1 MELSTV
7 STTITHLPSST
18 NRHVYP
24 AGNDVRRISLPRQ
37 GNLAS
42 LRLQSR
48 TLRCTRKFPGETVSE
63 EDTSTGVNEFGFE
76 KKPEVVA
83 DKEDNFTSEAQDA
96 VEERIFTSEAQS
108 EDEQT
113 QASLEFFNDI
123 KLDSDNTYSILLYGF
138 GAVLAVYLTSAIVGS
153 LESVPLLP
161 KLMEVVGLGYTLW
174 FTTRYLLFK
183 SNREELKMKISDIK
197 KQVLGSDSD

>member
-7 STTITHLPSST
+7 TTITHLPLTTS
-18 NRHVYP
+18 RHVYLT
-24 AGNDVRRISLPRQ
+24 GNTAPVSRISLPLQ
-37 GNLAS
+37 GNVPS
-42 LRLQSR
+42 LCLQSH

-63 EDTSTGVNEFGFE
+63 DTSTGVNEFGLV
-76 KKPEVVA
+76 KPEVVA
-83 DKEDNFTSEAQDA
+83 DKEDNFTSDVVADKEKN
-96 VEERIFTSEAQS
+96 FTSEAQA

-113 QASLEFFNDI
+113 QASLEFLNDI
-123 KLDSDNTYSILLYGF
+123 KLDSDNTYSIVLYGF
-138 GAVLAVYLTSAIVGS
+138 GSVLAIYLTSAIVGS

-183 SNREELKMKISDIK
+183 SNREELKTKISEIK

>member
-7 STTITHLPSST
+7 TTITHLPSTTS
-18 NRHVYP
+18 RHVYLADNTVP
-24 AGNDVRRISLPRQ
+24 VRRISLPLQ
-37 GNLAS
+37 SNVAS

-63 EDTSTGVNEFGFE
+63 DTSSGVNEFGL

-83 DKEDNFTSEAQDA
+83 SKEDNFTSDVVSDKVDNFTSEAQA
-96 VEERIFTSEAQS
+96 EE
-108 EDEQT
+108 EQA

-138 GAVLAVYLTSAIVGS
+138 GAILSIYLTSAVVGS

-183 SNREELKMKISDIK
+183 SNREELKTKISEIK
-197 KQVLGSDSD
+197 KEVLGSDSD

>member
-7 STTITHLPSST
+7 STITHVPSSST
-18 NRHVYP
+18 RRHVYLS
-24 AGNDVRRISLPRQ
+24 GNDVRRISLPRQ
-37 GNLAS
+37 DNVAS

-48 TLRCTRKFPGETVSE
+48 KLRCTRKFPGETVSE
-63 EDTSTGVNEFGFE
+63 DTSSGVNDFGLE

-108 EDEQT
+108 ENEQA

>member
-7 STTITHLPSST
+7 TTITHLPSITS
-18 NRHVYP
+18 RHVYLS
-24 AGNDVRRISLPRQ
+24 GNDVRSRISPPLQ
-37 GNLAS
+37 GNTAS
-42 LRLQSR
+42 IR
-48 TLRCTRKFPGETVSE
+48 TLRCARKFPGETVSE
-63 EDTSTGVNEFGFE
+63 ETSKGVSDFGLE
-76 KKPEVVA
+76 KPEVVA
-83 DKEDNFTSEAQDA
+83 DKVDNFT
-96 VEERIFTSEAQS
+96 TSEVVAADKEKDFSSESQA

-113 QASLEFFNDI
+113 LAALEFLNDI
-123 KLDSDNTYSILLYGF
+123 KLDSDNTYSIVLYGF
-138 GAVLAVYLTSAIVGS
+138 GAVLAIYLTSAIVGS

-183 SNREELKMKISDIK
+183 SNREELKTKISEIK

>member
-7 STTITHLPSST
+7 TTITHLPPTTS
-18 NRHVYP
+18 RHVYLT
-24 AGNDVRRISLPRQ
+24 GNTSPVSRISLPPQ
-37 GNLAS
+37 GNVPS
-42 LRLQSR
+42 LRLQSH
-48 TLRCTRKFPGETVSE
+48 TLRCARKFPGETVSE
-63 EDTSTGVNEFGFE
+63 DTSTGVNEFVLE
-76 KKPEVVA
+76 KPGVVA
-83 DKEDNFTSEAQDA
+83 DKEDNFTSEAQA
-96 VEERIFTSEAQS
+96 

-113 QASLEFFNDI
+113 QASLEFLNDI
-123 KLDSDNTYSILLYGF
+123 KLDSDNTYSIVLYGF
-138 GAVLAVYLTSAIVGS
+138 GGILAIYLTSAIVGS

-183 SNREELKMKISDIK
+183 SNREELKTKISEIK

>member
-7 STTITHLPSST
+7 TTITHLPSITS
-18 NRHVYP
+18 RHVYL
-24 AGNDVRRISLPRQ
+24 AGNAVPVRRISLPLQ
-37 GNLAS
+37 GNAPS
-42 LRLQSR
+42 LRVQSR

-63 EDTSTGVNEFGFE
+63 ETSTGVNDFGIE
-76 KKPEVVA
+76 KPEVVA
-83 DKEDNFTSEAQDA
+83 DKENNFTSDVVTSEAQA
-96 VEERIFTSEAQS
+96 EE
-108 EDEQT
+108 EQT
-113 QASLEFFNDI
+113 QVLEFLNDI

-138 GAVLAVYLTSAIVGS
+138 GAILAIYLTSAIVGS

-183 SNREELKMKISDIK
+183 SNREELKTKISEIK